1 MCHVA
6 VGRGRG
12 CRVAGNIRGWLPAR
26 ASNRCAP
33 RSRHRRPPP
42 TTGGT
47 GVVGWWGGGV
57 VEWWSGV
64 GEEVR
69 ATRAHDRVRVRVRGR
84 VRRVVAVAVAVAFV
98 RF

>member
-1 MCHVA
+1 MGVGAGWRGIFAGGFPHARATA
-6 VGRGRG
+6 VRRAVVTADH
-12 CRVAGNIRGWLPAR
+12 RRLPA
-26 ASNRCAP
+26 AP
-33 RSRHRRPPP
+33 E
-42 TTGGT
+42 
-47 GVVGWWGGGV
+47 WWGGGV

-84 VRRVVAVAVAVAFV
+84 VRGVVAVAVAVAFV